1 MLYIINL
8 INYFIIDCFVVSIFY
23 LMKKLKVLISGETI
37 NLSKPTLEFAKK
49 SKWYSWLNDAS
60 ITQYLS
66 SEYKKN
72 QYPN

>member
-1 MLYIINL
+1 
-8 INYFIIDCFVVSIFY
+8 
-23 LMKKLKVLISGETI
+23 MKKLKVLISGETI

-66 SEYKKN
+66 SEYKKKPIPQLN
-72 QYPN
+72 K